1 MAEEE
6 RASWVFIRKRIQD
19 DVLAT
24 DLQWSL
30 FVAALM
36 SYRHDSVLRPFP
48 PAFLNRHDEKD
59 IKSLEKAVETVST
72 LSDLKQCSS
81 FSEQTVNLMKW
92 VLDSK
97 SFTLKTLDKA
107 QFQEVRQKTGDTGDA
122 PVPNYIFEVMPS
134 DSAQEKFEQ
143 VRRGRKVLYGYHGSR
158 CENFYSILHNGLAS
172 HMNKI
177 SVFGEGT
184 YLSSELSVSLLYSPM
199 GLGWD
204 LSLIGDKL
212 SCVAVCEMI
221 DDPAVKCQQ
230 KLASENG
237 GAQSGKSRAN
247 ARNSEGGEVPEK
259 YYVVQNNDV
268 IRVKYLLVYA
278 HKSPVKR
285 SDKFL
290 QPAWLHKHRFA
301 VMMVVYF
308 LILCVIGMISS
319 DSFQQQ
325 VRKYWRQLR

>member
-1 MAEEE
+1 MDEEE
-6 RASWVFIRKRIQD
+6 NASWVFIRKLIEE
-19 DVLAT
+19 DVLSV

-48 PAFLNRHDEKD
+48 PAFLNGHEKD
-59 IKSLEKAVETVST
+59 IKSLEKVAETVST

-81 FSEQTVNLMKW
+81 FSMKALNLLKW

-97 SFTLKTLDKA
+97 SLSLKTLDKA
-107 QFQEVRQKTGDTGDA
+107 QFQEVRRKAGDTGNV
-122 PVPNYIFEVMPS
+122 PIPNYIFEVLPS
-134 DSAQEKFEQ
+134 DLAQEKFEQ
-143 VRRGRKVLYGYHGSR
+143 VRRGRQLLYGYHGSR

-172 HMNKI
+172 HMNKV

-184 YLSSELSVSLLYSPM
+184 YLSSELSVSLNYSPM

-204 LSLIGDKL
+204 QSLLGNKL

-230 KLASENG
+230 KLASENRG
-237 GAQSGKSRAN
+237 VKSGKSRAN
-247 ARNSEGGEVPEK
+247 AGNSEGGEVPEK

-285 SDKFL
+285 SDKSL
-290 QPAWLHKHRFA
+290 HTAWLQEHRFA

-308 LILCVIGMISS
+308 LILCIIGMISS

-325 VRKYWRQLR
+325 VKKFWRQLR